1 MGFQLR
7 LNLHNLAAHRQ
18 KNLSGNFPVDFIY
31 YQGSITTVN
40 HIDMSKTKV
49 HRLGDL
55 QLKIMKVLWD
65 RNEATVADVHQ
76 ALNLDRDLAYT
87 TVATMLR
94 KMEARGLARHR
105 VDGRSFVYRP
115 AVGSDAVTRGMSD
128 HLLDRLFEGSLAD
141 LVTHLLTTREVSREE
156 LSKLEKLIAERKK
169 RA

>member
-1 MGFQLR
+1 MGHCITQVHYDGRWNLLDGDMGPFYLLR
-7 LNLHNLAAHRQ
+7 DNVTIA
-18 KNLSGNFPVDFIY
+18 G
-31 YQGSITTVN
+31 
-40 HIDMSKTKV
+40 
-49 HRLGDL
+49 
-55 QLKIMKVLWD
+55 
-65 RNEATVADVHQ
+65 E
-76 ALNLDRDLAYT
+76 RDLAYT

-94 KMEARGLARHR
+94 KMETRGLVRHR

-169 RA
+169 SA

>member
-1 MGFQLR
+1 
-7 LNLHNLAAHRQ
+7 
-18 KNLSGNFPVDFIY
+18 
-31 YQGSITTVN
+31 
-40 HIDMSKTKV
+40 MSKTKV

-65 RNEATVADVHQ
+65 SNEATVADVHQ
-76 ALNLDRDLAYT
+76 SLAGERDLAYT

-128 HLLDRLFEGSLAD
+128 HLLDRLFEGNLAD
-141 LVTHLLTTREVSREE
+141 MVSHLLTAREVSREE
-156 LSKLEKLIAERKK
+156 LSRLEKLIAERKK
-169 RA
+169 SV